1 MTKYPLALGRC
12 PVGLRRRSQKVRPES
27 RRPRVGR
34 RKMAHDRLLRGALA
48 ARGSVGSRRRGLHG
62 GPTSC
67 PQASFPRDLSNT
79 STAARR
85 ISTSRPR
92 RTRSRTRRSS
102 TTTLRGITAR
112 RSATT
117 ASAVEVRSE
126 TGRRK
131 GWTRDHRDPLTP
143 KWALVLL
150 RSTLGSSLRVWFP
163 IDSCANS
170 PATLCVRCAVR
181 RSEAQGARVRRRSRT
196 VADVFG
202 YRRDRLPDK
211 GACQRCSRPSP
222 RVASRPER

>member
-1 MTKYPLALGRC
+1 MP
-12 PVGLRRRSQKVRPES
+12 RSRWDDVQSGFVYDPRKCVQKADG
-27 RRPRVGR
+27 RVGR

-85 ISTSRPR
+85 SSTSRPR

-102 TTTLRGITAR
+102 TTTLRGDS
-112 RSATT
+112 RSAV
-117 ASAVEVRSE
+117 SDYCVGSRGAVRNREAQ
-126 TGRRK
+126 

-143 KWALVLL
+143 KWTLVLL
-150 RSTLGSSLRVWFP
+150 RTTLGSSLRVWFP

-170 PATLCVRCAVR
+170 PATLSVRCAVR
-181 RSEAQGARVRRRSRT
+181 RSEAQGARVRRRSHI

-202 YRRDRLPDK
+202 CRRDRLPDE